1 MAFQF
6 AHVETYSRKGS
17 PKGGGSVSWI
27 LGEARRD
34 EGACPH
40 VSRPG
45 APKQIYGVS
54 LDEVERLHD
63 ELCASVRYEVA
74 GGKTRAVR
82 QDQHTLFTVVCS
94 YPVPMKEVR
103 GNPDEE
109 RRLQEWQDRNVA
121 WLQAEYGDDLKCVIL
136 HDDEQFPHIHVYA
149 IPDDLRCRNLHVGVV
164 AKEAVMKA
172 GPENGEDSKAH
183 NKRGDVA
190 YRAAMSAWQ
199 DRYFEQVGLPSGL
212 TRLGPGKRRLS
223 REAWRAEQAAV
234 KSVQIAQERVRGLN
248 AQRAGY
254 VAKIKADGARY
265 VKKTRSIA
273 QAEAER
279 LKADLLAKADIEI
292 RKARSIANW
301 FRSFWDSLRRSSIR
315 KSLWN
320 EMESIID
327 RERKRVADAEN
338 RLQNEIRRRTSIE
351 TRLSNTSQVVQAL
364 TSERD
369 QLRRQRDRLLNPE
382 QQNFEPNSPKIR

>member
-17 PKGGGSVSWI
+17 AKGGGSVSWI
-27 LGEARRD
+27 LREARRD

-45 APKQIYGVS
+45 EPRQIYGMS
-54 LDEVERLHD
+54 LDDVERLHN
-63 ELCASVRYEVA
+63 ELCASVRYKVA
-74 GGKTRAVR
+74 GGKSRAAR

-136 HDDEQFPHIHVYA
+136 HDDEQFPHIHAYA
-149 IPDDLRCRNLHVGVV
+149 IPDDLRCRNLHVGVA

-172 GPENGEDSKAH
+172 GPENSEDSKAH

-223 REAWRAEQAAV
+223 REAWQAEQTAI
-234 KSVQIAQERVRGLN
+234 KSVQTAQEQVRSLDVQK
-248 AQRAGY
+248 AVY
-254 VAKIKADGARY
+254 VAKVKADGARY
-265 VKKTRSIA
+265 VQKTRSSA
-273 QAEAER
+273 EVEAEK
-279 LKADLLAKADIEI
+279 LKADALAKADVEI
-292 RKARSIANW
+292 QKVRSIARW
-301 FRSFWDSLRRSSIR
+301 LRAFWDTLRISSIR
-315 KSLWN
+315 KSLWQD
-320 EMESIID
+320 MQPLID
-327 RERKRVADAEN
+327 RERERAAHIQSN
-338 RLQNEIRRRTSIE
+338 LQNEIRRRTSVE
-351 TRLSNTSQVVQAL
+351 TRLSNTTQSMQAL
-364 TSERD
+364 ISERD
-369 QLRRQRDRLLNPE
+369 RLRRQRDRLLNPDGE
-382 QQNFEPNSPKIR
+382 RFEPNGPKIQ